1 MILMVCFALLV
12 RYSSF
17 KERLSS
23 IMNNIEG
30 QEVEGEQGCEGAR
43 VPDNQE
49 HVEDEVQ
56 SKCFYSHFYSDFS
69 IKSDGKEEDLC
80 VSEKTS

>member
-1 MILMVCFALLV
+1 MVDFFYQSSDDSNGLVWFGLLV

-43 VPDNQE
+43 VPDYQE
-49 HVEDEVQ
+49 YVEDEV
-56 SKCFYSHFYSDFS
+56 K
-69 IKSDGKEEDLC
+69 
-80 VSEKTS
+80 